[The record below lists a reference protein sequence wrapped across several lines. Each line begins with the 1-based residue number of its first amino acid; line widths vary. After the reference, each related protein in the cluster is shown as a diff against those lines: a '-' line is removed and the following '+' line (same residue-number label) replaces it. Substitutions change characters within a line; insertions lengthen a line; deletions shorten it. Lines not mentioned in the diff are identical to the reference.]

1 MEGVLHRHAHLL
13 EREHRVAAHV
23 ARRVGRQQVEV
34 THGVER
40 LGRVLV
46 GEVIELELGAHVHDV
61 AGLFGLAE
69 HAAQAVARI
78 SREGFAV
85 RRAHVAE
92 DAGNTVARGAPRQ
105 HLERRGSGKASMSA
119 SSGAVKPSMA
129 EPSNRCLL
137 EGDLEVLGA
146 DGKALQATE
155 HVDEPQAHEADVA
168 LLDGAQDEID
178 VLALIH
184 GCNPSQ
190 PSGKDQIERLWPHI
204 LPYLCFG
211 RISHSCST
219 NWGQVT
225 FGYLTPRP
233 SSSATWSTPLQA
245 GQLFRLCAGA
255 MPSARTALRAVGTT
269 PLALDADTHGNKRD
283 SDDGQD
289 NDIDEGHGSS

>member
-1 MEGVLHRHAHLL
+1 
-13 EREHRVAAHV
+13 
-23 ARRVGRQQVEV
+23 
-34 THGVER
+34 
-40 LGRVLV
+40 
-46 GEVIELELGAHVHDV
+46 
-61 AGLFGLAE
+61 
-69 HAAQAVARI
+69 
-78 SREGFAV
+78 
-85 RRAHVAE
+85 
-92 DAGNTVARGAPRQ
+92 
-105 HLERRGSGKASMSA
+105 
-119 SSGAVKPSMA
+119 MA
-129 EPSNRCLL
+129 EPSKPMPSS
-137 EGDLEVLGA
+137 
-146 DGKALQATE
+146 KATSRSSGLMAKLFRRPSTSTN
-155 HVDEPQAHEADVA
+155 HRRTKRMSRSST
-168 LLDGAQDEID
+168 GAQDEID

-233 SSSATWSTPLQA
+233 SSFGHLVDTLASRTAFP
-245 GQLFRLCAGA
+245 LCAGA

-289 NDIDEGHGSS
+289 NDIDEGHGSSLVLAQ